1 MKRALPNLMSFPRI
15 ALGVAVLSSAAL
27 AAPTLTVSILNISSV
42 TKDGVKAEVLTPT
55 TTVHPGEV
63 LMQRAVLKTD
73 KALVNGRVTLPLSAN
88 TRYLP
93 GSASVIPGTVLDFS
107 ADGGKTFSLK
117 PLKTVTVTENGKT
130 VEKTVP
136 VPEAEYNA
144 LRWTI
149 TLAPP
154 GSETVVSYRY
164 QVN

>member
-1 MKRALPNLMSFPRI
+1 MKRTPLSLTRFTLI
-15 ALGVAVLSSAAL
+15 ALGIAALSSAAL
-27 AAPTLTVSILNISSV
+27 AAPTLTVSILNITSV
-42 TKDGVKAEVLTPT
+42 TKDGVKSEVLTPT
-55 TTVHPGEV
+55 KTVHPGEV

-93 GSASVIPGTVLDFS
+93 GSASVLPGTVLDFS

-130 VEKTVP
+130 VEKTIA
-136 VPEAEYNA
+136 VPESEYNA

-149 TLAPP
+149 TQTAP
-154 GSETVVSYRY
+154 GSETIVSYRY

>member
-1 MKRALPNLMSFPRI
+1 MKRTHPGLTGFAFITL
-15 ALGVAVLSSAAL
+15 LSSTVL
-27 AAPTLTVSILNISSV
+27 AAPALVVSILSV
-42 TKDGVKAEVLTPT
+42 TTITKDGVKSEILTPT

-73 KALVNGRVTLPLSAN
+73 RALLNGRVTLPLSPS

-93 GSASVIPGTVLDFS
+93 DSASVLPGTVLDFS

-117 PLKTVTVTENGKT
+117 PVRTVTVTENGKT

-136 VPEAEYNA
+136 VPEAEYNS

-149 TLAPP
+149 SLTRP